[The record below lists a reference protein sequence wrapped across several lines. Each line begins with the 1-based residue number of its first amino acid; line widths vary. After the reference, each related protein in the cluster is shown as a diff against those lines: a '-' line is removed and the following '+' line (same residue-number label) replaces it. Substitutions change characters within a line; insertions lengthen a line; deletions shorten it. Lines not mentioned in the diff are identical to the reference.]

1 MTFRRLIARLGLVSV
16 AATACG
22 GKSAAPARQATEHG
36 LPPANPIAAAK
47 LAQAAAL
54 YTGAGTAVRTLE
66 LLREAA
72 KLDENLWEARLNIG
86 IVLAESSDLVGAE
99 SALVEGLRIAPD
111 EEDLAA
117 ALANVRRRR
126 GAAKVAADG
135 LAKFIATHPASDA
148 TRSLAAMV
156 LRESGQVDEAVK
168 QARLVL
174 TRNPGNSS
182 ALAELALCHLAHNEV
197 EIADLLVKQAIEF
210 NPKSAAAQRALG
222 LIELH
227 RGEDARAFAAF
238 QLAAVADP
246 KDSSARINMGGVLL
260 RAGAYLKAEEQFRAV
275 LAIAGDDSSATLG
288 LAAARRAQG
297 TTSESG
303 PWLEAQRLLENILS
317 REPHNISALY
327 NIATL
332 LGEQL
337 KKPREASAFLERF
350 LNDAPEA
357 HTVRREAE
365 RLVRMYAEARN
376 APAASP
382 AGSKTPQAAGKKVG
396 NP

>member
-1 MTFRRLIARLGLVSV
+1 MTFRRWIASLSLAAIG
-16 AATACG
+16 ATACG
-22 GKSAAPARQATEHG
+22 GKTVPPARTASEHA

-54 YTGAGTAVRTLE
+54 YKGPATTVRTLE

-99 SALVEGLRIAPD
+99 AALVEGSHIAPD

-126 GAAKVAADG
+126 GDSKVAADG
-135 LAKFIATHPASDA
+135 LTKFIATHATSDA
-148 TRSLAAMV
+148 TRSLAVMV
-156 LRESGQVDEAVK
+156 LRESGQVDEAIK
-168 QARLVL
+168 QARLLL
-174 TRNPGNSS
+174 TRNPGNSA
-182 ALAELALCHLAHNEV
+182 ALAELALCHLAHDEL
-197 EIADLLVKQAIEF
+197 EIAELLVKQAIEF
-210 NPKSAAAQRALG
+210 NPKSAAAQRTLG

-238 QLAAVADP
+238 QLAAMADP

-260 RAGAYLKAEEQFRAV
+260 RAGAYVKAEEQFRAV
-275 LAIAGDDSSATLG
+275 LAITSEDSNAKLG

-297 TTSESG
+297 TTKDSG
-303 PWLEAQRLLENILS
+303 PWLEARQLLESILS

-327 NIATL
+327 NLATL

-337 KKPREASAFLERF
+337 KKPREASAVLDRF

-357 HTVRREAE
+357 HTARREAE
-365 RLVRMYAEARN
+365 RLVRMYAEVRTP
-376 APAASP
+376 PATTPTGA
-382 AGSKTPQAAGKKVG
+382 KTPTSVGTKVG

>member
-1 MTFRRLIARLGLVSV
+1 MTYRRWIARLCLASV
-16 AATACG
+16 GVTACG
-22 GKSAAPARQATEHG
+22 GKAVPPARAATTHE
-36 LPPANPIAAAK
+36 LPPANPVAAAK
-47 LAQAAAL
+47 LAQATAL
-54 YTGAGTAVRTLE
+54 YKGGGTAVRALE

-86 IVLAESSDLVGAE
+86 IVLAETSDLVGAE
-99 SALVEGLRIAPD
+99 ASLVEGSRIAPD

-126 GAAKVAADG
+126 GAAKGAADG
-135 LAKFIATHPASDA
+135 LSKFIATHAASDA
-148 TRSLAAMV
+148 TRSLAVMV
-156 LRESGQVDEAVK
+156 LRESGQVDEAIK

-182 ALAELALCHLAHNEV
+182 ALAELALCHLAHNEL
-197 EIADLLVKQAIEF
+197 EIAELLVKQAIEF

-238 QLAAVADP
+238 QLAAIADP

-275 LAIAGDDSSATLG
+275 LAIAAEDSSAKLG

-297 TTSESG
+297 TTKDSG
-303 PWLEAQRLLENILS
+303 PWLEAQRLLESILA
-317 REPHNISALY
+317 REPHNINALY
-327 NIATL
+327 NLATL
-332 LGEQL
+332 LGEHL
-337 KKPREASAFLERF
+337 KRPREASAVLQRF

-357 HTVRREAE
+357 HSARREAE
-365 RLVRMYAEARN
+365 RLVRMYAEVRT
-376 APAASP
+376 PPVSSP
-382 AGSKTPQAAGKKVG
+382 AGPKTPPAAGTKVG